1 MDTET
6 EYRNRVRALE
16 LKVEFLLKELGLTEK
31 ANAYVPDISPVLA
44 EIMPLIMQGNKI
56 EAIKRYRELTGSD
69 LRTAKEAVE
78 RML

>member
-16 LKVEFLLKELGLTEK
+16 FKVEFLLKELGLTEK
-31 ANAYVPDISPVLA
+31 ANAYVPDISPGLA
-44 EIMPLIMQGNKI
+44 EIMPLIRQGNKI

-78 RML
+78 KML

>member
-44 EIMPLIMQGNKI
+44 EIMPLIMQGNKL

>member
-1 MDTET
+1 MDLET

-16 LKVEFLLKELGLTEK
+16 FKVEFLLKELGLTEK
-31 ANAYVPDISPVLA
+31 ANAYVPDINPVLA
-44 EIMPLIMQGNKI
+44 EIMPLIRQGNKI
-56 EAIKRYRELTGSD
+56 AAIKRYRELTGSD

>member
-16 LKVEFLLKELGLTEK
+16 FKVEFLLKELGLTEK
-31 ANAYVPDISPVLA
+31 ANAYVPDINPGLA
-44 EIMPLIMQGNKI
+44 EIMPLIRQGNKI

-69 LRTAKEAVE
+69 LRTAKEAVD